1 MKRTS
6 VRPTFRLSASMYVC
20 PFVCMSHRLT
30 AAAACGVFAAEHRS
44 GRRYRSTAAGATARR
59 SAANAGS
66 VVLTAEGRTT
76 KLDEKE
82 LVLAASPAL
91 QAMLDEGTAPD
102 ITT

>member
-1 MKRTS
+1 
-6 VRPTFRLSASMYVC
+6 
-20 PFVCMSHRLT
+20 MSHRLT